1 MAEDGLCYFTWSM
14 KTQTDRLAEQER
26 QLQQGF
32 RAHIRSL
39 CSERVVVLYYLGIVL
54 LPLFGIL
61 DYFIAPPHLLH
72 SFLILRLA
80 AAVILLAILLVAYP
94 LVGKQHPALLGI
106 LGPPIV
112 GGSVSL
118 MTVPLGGYESPYY
131 AGLNLVI
138 LGVTLVMPFNVRESA
153 LTCGLVYATYVVPNV
168 LVNTINRPDLFLNNN
183 FFILGT
189 IVIALTS
196 SHYSRKLRFH
206 EFRSRLQLSQTN
218 EKLTSLDEE
227 KTLLFSNLGNLII
240 SSLDSQ
246 NTLLSVLKLIK
257 ENFGVY
263 RAACFRCDSQG
274 RMTGKPVLLEAD
286 EVFCGQLQGLRT
298 TLQVLPR
305 FAKAARTGEPVILAA
320 EPVEQV
326 VLEELQTRAL
336 AVVPLRENGV
346 TAWVLLADY
355 GDSRAGIHDEKF
367 RSLLNLAQP
376 ISAALDK
383 ARLFESEKRRTAQLV
398 VIHNISRRIS
408 SILDFDSVFS
418 EFASLLQ
425 SHFQFSHISIYTLD
439 DRDRL
444 VVAAQV
450 EAQAERMAIP
460 SELLMTGDSFIVRA
474 FKRDHTVQRNAA
486 DDDLFLEDTLLPGIK
501 SQICIPFQHAS
512 KTAGIINIESS
523 KHLAFDSQDVAVIE
537 TLGDYLAT
545 WVNNANLYTDIGRKA
560 NALQTLNSIGKAIS
574 SELNMN
580 NLFELIYSQVHQVLN
595 SEDFFIALWEQS
607 HNRIEVKFEVSNGR
621 RRTYVRSLSQDSLVG
636 YVMQTRTPFLVKDQF
651 EKVYE
656 TITGRRPHLIA
667 QSWLGVPLILGEQAL
682 GVIVLQNIRIR
693 RSYDR
698 DDLNFLSTIADQAAV
713 AISNARLF
721 REAQERAMRLA
732 VVNEITREASLNLDV
747 DKLFEKITVQLKRVI
762 SFEKSSI
769 AIYQHETDTFSLVNV
784 YGENITAGFY
794 KGMQIPGR
802 ETVMKIAHDT
812 KKPYYTR
819 SLNQNVANSSP
830 YLITQGIQ
838 SAVSIPIISE
848 DVCLGTLNLGS
859 QKEDGFSPD
868 QVDLMQTIANG
879 LGNALKNA
887 RLYTALEHSYSEL
900 QTAQEQLIKSEKL
913 RALGEMS
920 AGVAHDFNNM
930 LGAILGRAQLM
941 KTQVVDPGILRG
953 LDIIE
958 KAAIDGSATIRR
970 LQDFTRKR
978 TDQVFKY
985 VDLVQVIEDTLS
997 MTRTRWET
1005 SAHVNGIQYNVTT
1018 HFDVVMP
1025 IAGESSEL
1033 IEVLTNVIF
1042 NALDAMPLGGSLHIR
1057 AGTENSRVFASVT
1070 DTGRGMTEEIR
1081 RRVFDPFF
1089 TTKGVKGNGL
1099 GMSVAY
1105 GIVNRHK
1112 GEIEIESEVEK
1123 GTTVRIFLPVNLH
1136 AVRQVA
1142 EVPVKPERRIGRFL
1156 IVDDEDPI
1164 RDLLAEMLVE
1174 QGHEVH
1180 TASGGREGLEIFKAR
1195 MPDLVIT
1202 DLGMPE
1208 VSGWDVATG
1217 VKALSPTTS
1226 VIMMTGWGITLD
1238 KDRARER
1245 GVDVILSKPFQ
1256 ISEMQKVLNEMLD
1269 RRYTVARI

>member
-1 MAEDGLCYFTWSM
+1 M
-14 KTQTDRLAEQER
+14 KPKTHRLPGQDR
-26 QLQQGF
+26 QLQEAF
-32 RAHIRSL
+32 RTHIKGL
-39 CSERVVVLYYLGIVL
+39 CSERVVVLYYLGIAL

-61 DYFIAPPHLLH
+61 DYFIAPTPLLH
-72 SFLILRLA
+72 SFLILRLV

-94 LVGKQHPALLGI
+94 AIGKQHPALLGI
-106 LGPPIV
+106 IGPPIV

-118 MTVPLGGYESPYY
+118 MTVRMGGYESPYY

-138 LGVTLVMPFNVRESA
+138 LGVTLVMPFSLRQSA
-153 LTCGLVYATYVVPNV
+153 LTCFLVYSTYVLPN
-168 LVNTINRPDLFLNNN
+168 LFVNTITRPELFLNNN

-189 IVIALTS
+189 IVIALTG
-196 SHYSRKLRFH
+196 SHYSQKLRFH

-218 EKLTSLDEE
+218 DKLTSLDEE

-257 ENFGVY
+257 QNFGFD
-263 RAACFRCDSQG
+263 RAACFRCDTLG
-274 RMTGKPVLLEAD
+274 RMTGEPVLLDAD
-286 EVFCGQLQGLRT
+286 EVFRSELQVLRT
-298 TLQVLPR
+298 TLQASAR
-305 FAKAARTGEPVILAA
+305 FSRAAKTGEPLILRGSGPTACGP
-320 EPVEQV
+320 EERR
-326 VLEELQTRAL
+326 LLDELQTKAL
-336 AVVPLRENGV
+336 AVVPLQENGI
-346 TAWVLLADY
+346 TAWVLVADY
-355 GDSRAGIHDEKF
+355 GPHESGIPDEKF
-367 RSLLNLAQP
+367 RLLLDLAQP

-398 VIHNISRRIS
+398 VIHNISRKIS
-408 SILDFDSVFS
+408 SILDFNSVFW
-418 EFASLLQ
+418 EFANLLQ
-425 SHFQFSHISIYTLD
+425 AHFHFRHLSIYSLD

-444 VVAAQV
+444 VLGAQV
-450 EAQAERMAIP
+450 EEQSEKSGIP
-460 SELLMTGDSFIVRA
+460 MELVLSEDSAIVRA
-474 FKRDHTVQRNAA
+474 FKQAQTVQRYAA
-486 DDDLFLEDTLLPGIK
+486 EGEPCLEGTLLPGIK
-501 SQICIPFQHAS
+501 SQICIPFQHTS
-512 KTAGIINIESS
+512 KTVGVINIESE
-523 KHLAFDSQDVAVIE
+523 KHLAFDSQDVTVIE

-574 SELNMN
+574 SELNIN
-580 NLFELIYSQVHQVLN
+580 NLFELIYSQVRQVLN
-595 SEDFFIALWEQS
+595 SEDFFIALLERG

-621 RRTYVRSLSQDSLVG
+621 RRTYIRSLSQDSLVG
-636 YVMQTRTPFLVKDQF
+636 YVMQTRTPFLVKDHF

-656 TITGRRPHLIA
+656 AITGRKPHLIA
-667 QSWLGVPLILGEQAL
+667 QSWLGVPLILGDEAL
-682 GVIVLQNIRIR
+682 GVIVLQNIRTR
-693 RSYDR
+693 RAYDR

-721 REAQERAMRLA
+721 REAQERATRLA

-747 DKLFEKITVQLKRVI
+747 DKLFEKITTQLKRVI
-762 SFEKSSI
+762 SFEKSSV
-769 AIYQHETDTFSLVNV
+769 AIYQHETDTFSLINV

-802 ETVMKIAHDT
+802 ETVMKIAYDA

-859 QKEDGFSPD
+859 QKEDGFSVD
-868 QVDLMQTIANG
+868 QIDLTQTIANG

-887 RLYTALEHSYSEL
+887 RLYTALEQSYSEL
-900 QTAQEQLIKSEKL
+900 QTAQDQLIKSEKL

-941 KTQVVDPGILRG
+941 KSQVFDPAILRG

-958 KAAIDGSATIRR
+958 KAAIDGATTIRR

-978 TDQVFKY
+978 TDQVFKH

-1005 SAHVNGIQYNVTT
+1005 SAHVSGIQYTVTT
-1018 HFDVVMP
+1018 QFDTVLP

-1033 IEVLTNVIF
+1033 IEVLTNIIF
-1042 NALDAMPLGGSLHIR
+1042 NALDAMPAGGSLHIR
-1057 AGTENSRVFASVT
+1057 AGTENDRVFASVT

-1112 GEIEIESEVEK
+1112 GDIEIESEVER

-1136 AVRQVA
+1136 AVRQIA
-1142 EVPVKPERRIGRFL
+1142 EVAVKPQKRTGRFL

-1180 TASGGREGLEIFKAR
+1180 TASGGKEGLEIFKAR

-1217 VKALSPTTS
+1217 VKALSPKTS
-1226 VIMMTGWGITLD
+1226 VILMTGWGITLD
-1238 KDRARER
+1238 KDRAREK

-1256 ISEMQKVLNEMLD
+1256 ISEIQKVLNEMLD
-1269 RRYTVARI
+1269 QRYTVASI